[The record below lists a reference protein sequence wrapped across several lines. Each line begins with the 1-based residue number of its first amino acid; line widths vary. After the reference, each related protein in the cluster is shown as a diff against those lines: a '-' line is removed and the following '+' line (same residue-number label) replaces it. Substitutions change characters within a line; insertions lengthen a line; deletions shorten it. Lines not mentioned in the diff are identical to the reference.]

1 MSNTIIIELCAEDRA
16 RLDRLA
22 EAMERK
28 TCDKCVAAAVECMK
42 CAAEA
47 KVESDPIQEKLAE
60 TLANANEAV
69 EAPKNATEEAET
81 STLTTEPPKEEEPT
95 AEEPATAPTAKKVD
109 RADLRAKV
117 IELSAKGLKD
127 QTRDIVKSYAPT
139 VKDVP
144 EDKLAECYA
153 KLEALEG

>member
-1 MSNTIIIELCAEDRA
+1 MSNHITIELCAEDRA
-16 RLDRLA
+16 RIDRLA

-42 CAAEA
+42 CTAEA
-47 KVESDPIQEKLAE
+47 KVDPIQEKLAE

-69 EAPKNATEEAET
+69 EAPKNATGEAET
-81 STLTTEPPKEEEPT
+81 STLTTEPPKEKEPT
-95 AEEPATAPTAKKVD
+95 AKEPAQAEPTKKVTH
-109 RADLRAKV
+109 AELRAKV

-127 QTRDIVKSYAPT
+127 QTRNVVMSYAPT

-144 EDKLAECYA
+144 EDKLTECYEKLV
-153 KLEALEG
+153 KLEG